1 MRRFLKFIAALVIA
15 GYALAA
21 QAGFPD
27 ELVKRFPAAQGAK
40 IQPAFPG
47 FWSVAKSGEVFFVR
61 DDMSIIITG
70 NVIDL
75 RTKQNL
81 TQALQLANRPKID
94 ISKLDLNDAIKFGNG
109 SRKLYVFS
117 DPDCPYCRRLDPE
130 LSQLKDVTIYL
141 FPFPLAQLHPN
152 APGIAEAVWCLKD
165 RAAAWSE
172 YQQLAREAY
181 AAPVPITQIGDEEA
195 EYKARGD
202 RLMASWHDYLHAH
215 HQPDQPTCDNPI
227 ARNLAF
233 GQQWAINGTPA
244 LIFEDGTLM
253 PGLAPTA
260 RIEAQLDQSHS
271 NFMASK

>member
-1 MRRFLKFIAALVIA
+1 MRSISKIAAALLIA
-15 GYALAA
+15 GYAAVA
-21 QAGFPD
+21 HAGFPE
-27 ELVKRFPAAQGAK
+27 ELVKRYPAAQGAK
-40 IQPAFPG
+40 IQQAFPG
-47 FWSVAKSGEVFFVR
+47 FWSVVKGGDVFFVR
-61 DDMSIIITG
+61 DDMSIIVTG

-75 RTKQNL
+75 RTGQNL
-81 TQALQLANRPKID
+81 THALQLANRPKID
-94 ISKLDLNDAIKFGNG
+94 ITQLDLKDAIKFGSG
-109 SRKLYVFS
+109 TRKLYVFS

-152 APGIAEAVWCLKD
+152 APGIAEAVWCQKD

-172 YQQLAREAY
+172 YQELAREAY
-181 AAPVPITQIGDEEA
+181 AAPAAAAQIGDEEA

-202 RLMASWHDYLHAH
+202 RLLSSWHDYLHAH

-233 GQQWAINGTPA
+233 GEKWGINGTPA

-260 RIEAQLDQSHS
+260 RIAAQLDQSHA
-271 NFMASK
+271 NLTASK